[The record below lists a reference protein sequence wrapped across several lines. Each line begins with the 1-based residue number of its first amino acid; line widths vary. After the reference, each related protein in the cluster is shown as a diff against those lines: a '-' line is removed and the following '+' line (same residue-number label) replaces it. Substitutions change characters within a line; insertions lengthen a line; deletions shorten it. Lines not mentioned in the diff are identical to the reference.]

1 MLNYAGTC
9 KGVCSYNLVYNFLTQ
24 FLPLQS
30 LVFEVY
36 FPNAFWHRNEAFP
49 RGSSY
54 NEIVPLLVI
63 FQLPY
68 SKYRNVKM
76 CFYSCRYQNQIFFT
90 RVTLVSFMQ
99 KSVALVSFVL
109 QSCRTCVALLLLV
122 SHSCCTRVALKS
134 LVSGTHVVNQT
145 RSKEI

>member
-1 MLNYAGTC
+1 MLNYAGTY

-99 KSVALVSFVL
+99 KS
-109 QSCRTCVALLLLV
+109 CRTCVVRVAVVSHFCRTLV
-122 SHSCCTRVALKS
+122 TRVSLVLHSCRTQVARVWHSCCKLD
-134 LVSGTHVVNQT
+134 Q
-145 RSKEI
+145 I